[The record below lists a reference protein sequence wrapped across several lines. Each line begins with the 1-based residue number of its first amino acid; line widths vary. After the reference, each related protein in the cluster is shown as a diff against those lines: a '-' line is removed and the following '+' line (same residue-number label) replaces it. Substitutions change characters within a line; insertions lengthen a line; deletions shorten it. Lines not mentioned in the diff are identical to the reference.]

1 MLKLKILDKE
11 HDLLNIKSIK
21 SDLSMITI
29 EDKGKGLILLIS
41 KDIKEDIDNFKGFKI
56 IRENDQRFIELLGL
70 DIKLKLEIIT
80 KLNISKKLIF
90 IEEIKDKNYRLTF
103 SDSIIKNIKEIDII
117 NIIYSFYIL

>member
-41 KDIKEDIDNFKGFKI
+41 KDIKEDINNFKGFKI
-56 IRENDQRFIELLGL
+56 IRENEQRFIELIGL
-70 DIKLKLEIIT
+70 NIILKIDIVT
-80 KLNISKKLIF
+80 KLNISKKILF
-90 IEEIKDKNYRLTF
+90 IEELKKDVYRLTF
-103 SDSIIKNIKEIDII
+103 SKSLIEDITNIETLDLI
-117 NIIYSFYIL
+117 

>member
-41 KDIKEDIDNFKGFKI
+41 KDIKEDISTRYGKEGKS
-56 IRENDQRFIELLGL
+56 ENL
-70 DIKLKLEIIT
+70 
-80 KLNISKKLIF
+80 
-90 IEEIKDKNYRLTF
+90 
-103 SDSIIKNIKEIDII
+103 I
-117 NIIYSFYIL
+117 NILSDYLVAPSYIIQLSPAISTEVYTIIQPQVSVDDNHWNIRLNLYS

>member
-1 MLKLKILDKE
+1 MKKLKILDKE

-41 KDIKEDIDNFKGFKI
+41 KDIKEDINNFKGFKI
-56 IRENDQRFIELLGL
+56 IRENEQRFIELLGL

-103 SDSIIKNIKEIDII
+103 SKSLIEDITNIEILDLI
-117 NIIYSFYIL
+117 

>member
-41 KDIKEDIDNFKGFKI
+41 KDIKENVNNFKGFKI
-56 IRENDQRFIELLGL
+56 IRENEQRFIELLGL

-117 NIIYSFYIL
+117 NII